1 MGNQLATIHFL
12 IFCVSGAHLAEVKEP
27 GITRIYPEIE
37 AVGAGDSPSDELMF
51 SLRKIDSNAE
61 TFINEIVYQTDNTCT
76 PQRSSGIE
84 VAHSGALSAS
94 LSLIDATGQLLET
107 HYINPVDDGLKHFTV
122 LIFASESVPNVGA
135 AQLSSVG
142 LTVSF
147 ISWGSEQPII
157 YLSEVSTV
165 VRSIPL
171 VQGDQL
177 ALSNKESIS
186 IGWLQGDFEW
196 HHNPVGSNTCSLG
209 QANVNQYFT
218 DSRTSTTTPATT
230 LSSTTSTSVSSLPNH
245 INPTAES
252 FVNEI
257 VYRVTSCG
265 EQDSSAIEVAY
276 SGDESIVVQLFDS
289 AGTIQSSIVASGETR
304 HKAFEVLYGVASVG
318 ACRVY
323 RIGTNET
330 LSLVSWGSD
339 VAMIIDDEEAVL
351 IYNSPLRRGQ
361 SLMLVNVDQQPAWY
375 QGQYVWRNDFTDRCS
390 LGQANPG
397 QSFDPDAP
405 IPSEEPPIENDNHFN
420 HYADNFINEIIY
432 MNSGCDGSS
441 EMVTGIEVAIS
452 NVINM
457 NRLTLYDSRGVETQ
471 NYTIPSAGN
480 NSTKE
485 FPVEQTSLD
494 NRATETPT
502 IMIDVDPSVIIT
514 TTGGAR
520 LELISME
527 EDEEDVTVSFVSW
540 GSQDPLFVNGDV
552 STVIHT
558 TPMQEGVGI
567 AMQDALLNQVNGT
580 GGWQQGHFNWVS
592 SDTNQCS
599 LGRANPFQTFNP
611 LAIPP
616 LGGPSTSTTTRP
628 LNIIGQATSLTQS
641 HSSFTL
647 IPVCLG
653 LGLIGH

>member
-304 HKAFEVLYGVASVG
+304 HKAFEVL
-318 ACRVY
+318 C
-323 RIGTNET
+323 
-330 LSLVSWGSD
+330 
-339 VAMIIDDEEAVL
+339 
-351 IYNSPLRRGQ
+351 
-361 SLMLVNVDQQPAWY
+361 
-375 QGQYVWRNDFTDRCS
+375 
-390 LGQANPG
+390 
-397 QSFDPDAP
+397 
-405 IPSEEPPIENDNHFN
+405 
-420 HYADNFINEIIY
+420 
-432 MNSGCDGSS
+432 
-441 EMVTGIEVAIS
+441 
-452 NVINM
+452 
-457 NRLTLYDSRGVETQ
+457 
-471 NYTIPSAGN
+471 
-480 NSTKE
+480 K
-485 FPVEQTSLD
+485 
-494 NRATETPT
+494 
-502 IMIDVDPSVIIT
+502 
-514 TTGGAR
+514 
-520 LELISME
+520 
-527 EDEEDVTVSFVSW
+527 
-540 GSQDPLFVNGDV
+540 
-552 STVIHT
+552 
-558 TPMQEGVGI
+558 
-567 AMQDALLNQVNGT
+567 
-580 GGWQQGHFNWVS
+580 
-592 SDTNQCS
+592 
-599 LGRANPFQTFNP
+599 
-611 LAIPP
+611 
-616 LGGPSTSTTTRP
+616 
-628 LNIIGQATSLTQS
+628 
-641 HSSFTL
+641 
-647 IPVCLG
+647 
-653 LGLIGH
+653 

>member
-37 AVGAGDSPSDELMF
+37 AVGAAETPSDELLF

-94 LSLIDATGQLLET
+94 LSLIDATGHLLET
-107 HYINPVDDGLKHFTV
+107 HYIKPIDDGVKHFSV
-122 LIFASESVPNVGA
+122 LIFASESVPPVGA
-135 AQLSSVG
+135 ARLSSGG
-142 LTVSF
+142 LTVTF
-147 ISWGSEQPII
+147 ISWGSDQPII
-157 YLSEVSTV
+157 YLDEISKVIG
-165 VRSIPL
+165 SIPL

-177 ALSNKESIS
+177 ALSNKDSVPV
-186 IGWLQGDFEW
+186 GWLQGDFEW

-209 QANVNQYFT
+209 RANVNQYFT
-218 DSRTSTTTPATT
+218 DSPTSTTTTT
-230 LSSTTSTSVSSLPNH
+230 TASITGSVSMTTSQQPNH
-245 INPTAES
+245 INPSAQS

-265 EQDSSAIEVAY
+265 ERDSSAIEVAY

-289 AGTIQSSIVASGETR
+289 AGIVQSSIVASGETR
-304 HKAFEVLYGVASVG
+304 NKAFDVLYGVASVG

-323 RIGTNET
+323 RIGNNET

-339 VAMIIDDEEAVL
+339 IAMIIDGEEAVL
-351 IYNSPLRRGQ
+351 IYSAPLSRGQ

-375 QGQYVWRNDFTDRCS
+375 QGHYVWRNDFTDRCS

-397 QSFDPDAP
+397 QFFDPDAP
-405 IPSEEPPIENDNHFN
+405 MPSEEPPIENDNHFN

-432 MNSGCDGSS
+432 MNNGCDGSS
-441 EMVTGIEVAIS
+441 DMVTGIEVAIS
-452 NVINM
+452 NMINM

-485 FPVEQTSLD
+485 FPVEQTSPD
-494 NRATETPT
+494 NA
-502 IMIDVDPSVIIT
+502 IIIDVDPVIIT

-527 EDEEDVTVSFVSW
+527 EGEEDVTVSFVSW

-558 TPMQEGVGI
+558 TPMQQGVGI
-567 AMQDALLNQVNGT
+567 AMEDAILNQVNGT
-580 GGWQQGHFNWVS
+580 GGWQQGHFNWAS

-599 LGRANPFQTFNP
+599 LGRANPSQTLNP

-628 LNIIGQATSLTQS
+628 LNSIGQATSLTQS